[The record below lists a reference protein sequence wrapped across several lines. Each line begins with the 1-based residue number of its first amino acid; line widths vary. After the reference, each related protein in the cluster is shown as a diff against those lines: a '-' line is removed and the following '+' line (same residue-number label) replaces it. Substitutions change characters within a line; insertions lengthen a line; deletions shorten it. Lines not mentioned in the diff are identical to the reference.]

1 MLSGRS
7 RCRLSLT
14 GNINNA
20 GIFLKGINN
29 ISNNLT
35 GVNVI
40 SQEYLD
46 FKLKVIKNY
55 IEPLLNKEYEKLR
68 YNYHMIEQT
77 LENIKRYTNE
87 QNKTDIELFVK
98 ILKVIRNTIDIHV
111 SYKETENK
119 LYGSKRVSQ
128 LMVRTSRIVLNAK
141 YEIYNNLFGTPD
153 KNGETNQ
160 RYDDGLLER
169 IDSLLKNI
177 NEPTFENIRY
187 ELRDRKDLFLSFH
200 KRELE
205 KLIESS

>member
-7 RCRLSLT
+7 RSRLSLT
-14 GNINNA
+14 GNINNT

-87 QNKTDIELFVK
+87 QNRTDIELFVK

-111 SYKETENK
+111 SYKETESK

-141 YEIYNNLFGTPD
+141 YEIYNNLFGPPD
-153 KNGETNQ
+153 KENEINQ
-160 RYDDGLLER
+160 RYDDGLVER
-169 IDSLLKNI
+169 IDSLLKTL

-205 KLIESS
+205 KLIGSS

>member
-1 MLSGRS
+1 MLTGRT
-7 RCRLSLT
+7 RGNISLT
-14 GNINNA
+14 GINYSVLS
-20 GIFLKGINN
+20 LKGLSQPTLKLNN
-29 ISNNLT
+29 YNIL
-35 GVNVI
+35 
-40 SQEYLD
+40 SQDYLD

-77 LENIKRYTNE
+77 LENIKRYSNE

-98 ILKVIRNTIDIHV
+98 ILKVVRNTIDIHV
-111 SYKETENK
+111 SYKETESK
-119 LYGSKRVSQ
+119 LYGSKGISQ

-141 YEIYNNLFGTPD
+141 YEIYNNLFGPPD
-153 KNGETNQ
+153 KENEINQ
-160 RYDDGLLER
+160 RYDDGLVER
-169 IDSLLKNI
+169 IDSLLKTL

-205 KLIESS
+205 KLIGSS

>member
-7 RCRLSLT
+7 RSRLSLT
-14 GNINNA
+14 GNINNT

-77 LENIKRYTNE
+77 LENVKRYTNE
-87 QNKTDIELFVK
+87 QNRTDIELFIK

-111 SYKETENK
+111 SYRATENK

-141 YEIYNNLFGTPD
+141 YEIYNNLFGPPD
-153 KNGETNQ
+153 KNEINQ
-160 RYDDGLLER
+160 RYDDGLVER
-169 IDSLLKNI
+169 IDSLLKTL

-205 KLIESS
+205 KLIGSS

>member
-7 RCRLSLT
+7 RSRLSLT
-14 GNINNA
+14 GNINNT

-87 QNKTDIELFVK
+87 QNRTDIELFVK

-111 SYKETENK
+111 SYKETESK
-119 LYGSKRVSQ
+119 LYGSKRVFQ
-128 LMVRTSRIVLNAK
+128 LKRTRIVSM
-141 YEIYNNLFGTPD
+141 YI
-153 KNGETNQ
+153 NQ
-160 RYDDGLLER
+160 
-169 IDSLLKNI
+169 
-177 NEPTFENIRY
+177 
-187 ELRDRKDLFLSFH
+187 
-200 KRELE
+200 
-205 KLIESS
+205 